1 MRPGPEIFEFEMDNS
16 SLTMAFSEQVFHRIA
31 AEPRAKVF
39 AAHFSEQT
47 EWHTSDHE
55 HHCAQLML
63 LTSGTASIHAASGDW
78 VLPSGRYLYI
88 PSHTTHSLD
97 TAGSVQGFAL
107 YLTAEVDAALPNR
120 IFTFQGTSLMLE
132 IVRRLTDLTDTSRES
147 ECGRNLVHVLI
158 DEIRRS
164 FDMPLNMQMP
174 LDRRLRRIANDILQ
188 TPAER
193 RTLGE
198 LASQTGFS
206 ERTILRRFREET
218 GMTVVQWVQ
227 HARILSAATELRN
240 GASVKQA
247 SATAGY
253 DSVSSFIRLF
263 IRIMGTTPNLYRG

>member
-1 MRPGPEIFEFEMDNS
+1 MV
-16 SLTMAFSEQVFHRIA
+16 FSENTFHRIA
-31 AEPRAKVF
+31 AEARANVF
-39 AAHFSEQT
+39 AAHFNERI

-55 HHCAQLML
+55 HQCAQLMV
-63 LTSGTASIHAASGDW
+63 LTSGTASIHCASGDW
-78 VLPSGRYLYI
+78 VLPAGRYLYI
-88 PSHTTHSLD
+88 PSHTKHSLD
-97 TAGSVQGFAL
+97 TGGSVQGFAL
-107 YLTAEVDAALPNR
+107 YFTAEVDDALPNR
-120 IFTFQGTSLMLE
+120 IFTFQGSSLILE
-132 IVRRLTDLTDTSRES
+132 IVRRLTDLTDTPRAGDCE
-147 ECGRNLVHVLI
+147 RNLVLVLI

-164 FDMPLNMQMP
+164 SDMPLFMQMP

-193 RTLGE
+193 RTLSE
-198 LASQTGFS
+198 LAFQTGLS

-227 HARILSAATELRN
+227 HARILLAATELRN

-263 IRIMGTTPNLYRG
+263 SRIMGTTPNLYRG